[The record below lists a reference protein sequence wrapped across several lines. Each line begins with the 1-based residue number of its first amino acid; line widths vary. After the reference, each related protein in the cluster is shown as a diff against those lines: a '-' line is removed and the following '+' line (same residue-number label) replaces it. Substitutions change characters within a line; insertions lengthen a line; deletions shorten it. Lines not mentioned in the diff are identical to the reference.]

1 MADKQGGWLDRE
13 TAERVLRG
21 DPPTGDPVARA
32 RAERLAASLATL
44 AASAPPA
51 GAELPGE
58 AAALAAFRA
67 AHAERAGAAGAPAP
81 AGGRDTSGA
90 PLVRIGGRDGDAR
103 RARRPRPLR
112 LGLAAMLAAGAVG
125 GVAVAAGTG
134 ALVPFG
140 GAPEP
145 ASSASAAV
153 TPDRPLMSPS
163 PPGVPQREDTDGSA
177 TAPAGEDPS
186 AREDGGATGQD
197 PGTGADGDTGTD
209 TDLGSSGADDPADD
223 GTAVREGLAGSCRDL
238 RTGQQLDRTRR
249 RALTEAAGG
258 SARVRAYCA
267 RLLAGSGGKAG
278 ESAGV
283 AGDGIGEGVEDG
295 DGEKTGK
302 GDDGYAK
309 GADGD
314 DGDDRD
320 DEDRD
325 DRAHGG
331 DPRPTR
337 NANVLIGDDTD
348 TGNATG
354 TRPGTGPGKD
364 CGTDGADRRQNRGDR
379 AGDGRAGHRADAR
392 RSVSRPDPVARP
404 ATGSATG
411 SGRESAQVADAV
423 TAPV

>member
-21 DPPTGDPVARA
+21 DPPTGDPPARA

-51 GAELPGE
+51 GEELPGE

-81 AGGRDTSGA
+81 TGGRDTSGV
-90 PLVRIGGRDGDAR
+90 PLVRIGGRDSDAR

-112 LGLAAMLAAGAVG
+112 LGLAAMLAVGAVG

-140 GAPEP
+140 GDPEP

-163 PPGVPQREDTDGSA
+163 PPDVPRREDTDGSA
-177 TAPAGEDPS
+177 TAPTGEDPS
-186 AREDGGATGQD
+186 AREDGAATGQD
-197 PGTGADGDTGTD
+197 PGTGTGGDAGTD

-267 RLLAGSGGKAG
+267 KLLAGSGEKPGEKADI
-278 ESAGV
+278 
-283 AGDGIGEGVEDG
+283 GDGVGNGVEDG
-295 DGEKTGK
+295 VGEKTGK
-302 GDDGYAK
+302 GDDG
-309 GADGD
+309 
-314 DGDDRD
+314 D

-348 TGNATG
+348 TGNDTGNDTG
-354 TRPGTGPGKD
+354 TRPGPGED
-364 CGTDGADRRQNRGDR
+364 CDTDGADRRKNRGDR
-379 AGDGRAGHRADAR
+379 AGDGRFGHRADAR
-392 RSVSRPDPVARP
+392 RSASRPDPVAHP
-404 ATGSATG
+404 ATG
-411 SGRESAQVADAV
+411 SGRESAQVTDAV